1 MKLKVFII
9 AALAVLGSIILL
21 ITLIGTG
28 SGREIDFDAE
38 KWSSMSADKQES
50 LIEDVFKSRE
60 LPVGQE
66 VKFLSW
72 LMVTSPDMAERM
84 VEEYG
89 QGVEELPWFISDTAL
104 QLIKVRNLELGF
116 NTLQL
121 AQSNFPRNPD
131 VLGVSGIVA
140 YLSGN
145 IEDARRLLE
154 EAETW
159 RQNKPIVNFYL
170 GGLLITSP
178 KTADMT
184 RGKRILMELVTGEDA
199 ELSELSGLALLT
211 SMQVPMNS
219 LDYDTIYKSLD
230 SSNTFRTGNPN
241 LSAEALRIIINK
253 LARLFPDQAM
263 SLAELLSSM
272 EDATLNDLLGT
283 ARLAQANGS
292 TDVARK
298 VIDSMASR
306 ADDPEAL
313 KEDQRYTRVM
323 ATQLFLEG
331 NYESGLQLI
340 ENLVRGDK
348 PEVDI
353 LQETFQTI
361 LRSIDSIDTER
372 QLLRYYLELPV
383 RNVQTSLDVLGR
395 LIQIEP
401 LQEEARIQY
410 AIDELLDLDILRV
423 GDWLTRSGASE
434 QLIGHMS
441 DNSQYK
447 NADAALVLVNANLEL
462 GNGAGAQAAL
472 DGGKEVLEQ
481 VIIDYLQARIFS
493 LTGEKEKAV
502 EHWERAQQGVMGS
515 NQFSVMKSL
524 GFLALELD
532 QPVNA
537 LQSLY
542 MSLTAGI
549 PFTQS
554 QAGQLMQLTLSYGT
568 LRQSIQVAKYLS
580 DLNPGE
586 AVHMNNLAYFNFL
599 AEESVEESVEI
610 MRNLVDAYEDIPQ
623 FKLTLALGLV
633 KAGRKNEASRL
644 LQNTDINWS
653 EAGTRGLLIYV
664 VVLAAT
670 DQKTLAQGLMQNL
683 DQTELIPEERALLEE
698 F

>member
-50 LIEDVFKSRE
+50 NIEDVFKSRE

-116 NTLQL
+116 KTLQL

-145 IEDARRLLE
+145 MEDARRLLE

-170 GGLLITSP
+170 GGLLITSQ

-263 SLAELLSSM
+263 SLAELLSGM

-306 ADDPEAL
+306 ANDPEAL

-331 NYESGLQLI
+331 NYESGLLLI
-340 ENLVRGDK
+340 ESLVRGEQ
-348 PEVDI
+348 PEVEI

-441 DNSQYK
+441 GNSQYK

-472 DGGKEVLEQ
+472 DGGQEVLEQ
-481 VIIDYLQARIFS
+481 VIVDYLQARIFS

-610 MRNLVDAYEDIPQ
+610 MRNLVEAYEDIPQ